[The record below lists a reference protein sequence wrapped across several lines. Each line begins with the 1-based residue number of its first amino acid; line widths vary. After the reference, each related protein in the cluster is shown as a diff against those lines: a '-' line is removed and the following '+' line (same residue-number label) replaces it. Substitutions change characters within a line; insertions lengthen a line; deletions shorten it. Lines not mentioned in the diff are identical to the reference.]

1 MDWNNKFN
9 RQKRLV
15 ENRKHKQRMLMRYAR
30 LKYVNKN
37 HHVHRLRE
45 SHRKQTWF
53 QTEQSVKQYQS
64 Y

>member
-15 ENRKHKQRMLMRYAR
+15 ENRKHKQRMLMRHAR
-30 LKYVNKN
+30 LKYVNKI
-37 HHVHRLRE
+37 HHVQRSRE